1 MIKHSLAE
9 RREHFLILLGVF
21 VLAMVILGYVL
32 FYTDGPRFAISKDDL
47 AMRIKDDQKFEESAK
62 VALRFVDSASTQIN
76 RFDPSVQAVFIEND
90 IKKTFN
96 DINSIYAQNSFDS
109 RYSIFSQAAVFYEN
123 YYVDRRE
130 LKGNLNDIE
139 RISKNLDDCIVNRKQ
154 LQQTINMMNAR

>member
-1 MIKHSLAE
+1 MIKLSLAE
-9 RREHFLILLGVF
+9 RREHFLLLLGAF
-21 VLAMVILGYVL
+21 VLAMTVLGFVL
-32 FYTDGPRFAISKDDL
+32 FYSDGPRFAISKEDL
-47 AMRIKDDQKFEESAK
+47 ALRIQDDQKFEESAK
-62 VALRFVDSASTQIN
+62 MAMRYVDSASTQIK

-96 DINSIYAQNSFDS
+96 DVNAIYAQNSFDS
-109 RYSIFSQAAVFYEN
+109 RYGIFAQAAVFYEN

-130 LKGNLNDIE
+130 LKGNMNDIE